1 MENKLIVSLSPH
13 VHGGDS
19 VQKNMYGVLIALIP
33 AFLVS
38 LYFFGLGA
46 LIVTATSVA
55 ACLFFEWAIG
65 KYLMKKPTTTIC
77 DGSAII
83 TGVLLAFNLPSN
95 LPIWIIILGAL
106 FAIGVGKMSFGGLG
120 CNPFNPALAGRVF
133 LLLSFPVQM
142 TTWPAVESQ
151 IVTPTPVVT
160 YMDKAATDSTD
171 AISGATPL
179 ALMKVVAKSDAEIS
193 KAEKELAT
201 LQEEALKP
209 NADLTK
215 IDKET
220 TKLTQKI
227 EAAKVTIE
235 KAKTDMPS
243 WIELLVGQNAG
254 SLGEISGIALLLGLA
269 YMLWRK
275 IITWHIPLSIFA
287 TVFVFSGILHLANP
301 QGYANPEMHLLTGGL
316 LLGAI
321 FMATDYVTSPM
332 SKKGMLIYGVCIGLL
347 TVIIRTFG
355 AYPEGMSFAILI
367 MNAFTPLINTYCKP
381 KRFGEVAKQT

>member
-1 MENKLIVSLSPH
+1 MENKLIISLSPH

-19 VQKNMYGVLIALIP
+19 VKKNMYGVLIALIP

-65 KYLMKKPTTTIC
+65 KFLMKKETTTIC
-77 DGSAII
+77 DGSAVI

-120 CNPFNPALAGRVF
+120 NNPFNPALAGRVF

-142 TTWPAVESQ
+142 TSW
-151 IVTPTPVVT
+151 PVVGQLT
-160 YMDKAATDSTD
+160 SYTD
-171 AISGATPL
+171 AMTAATPL
-179 ALMKVVAKSDAEIS
+179 NLMKQIAGGNI
-193 KAEKELAT
+193 
-201 LQEEALKP
+201 EALK
-209 NADLTK
+209 DL
-215 IDKET
+215 
-220 TKLTQKI
+220 
-227 EAAKVTIE
+227 
-235 KAKTDMPS
+235 PS
-243 WIELLVGQNAG
+243 SFDLLIGNNG
-254 SLGEISGIALLLGLA
+254 GCLGEVSALALLLGLA
-269 YMLWRK
+269 YMLWKK
-275 IITWHIPLSIFA
+275 IITWHIPISILA
-287 TVFVFSGILHLANP
+287 TVFVFSGIMHLVD
-301 QGYANPEMHLLTGGL
+301 PELYVSPVLQLLTGGL
-316 LLGAI
+316 MLGAI

-347 TVIIRTFG
+347 TVIIRLFG

-381 KRFGEVAKQT
+381 KRFGEVAKKT